1 MLVAKLG
8 LKRDSGEWIHCGDLY
23 VNPSTAHAWVNL
35 SAVRE
40 GLLQGRALKAGP
52 YIEGDLM
59 YGSQKIGF
67 INTSETGTGVWYT
80 ATFLLI
86 PVVKPAPL
94 GIIRVEII

>member
-1 MLVAKLG
+1 
-8 LKRDSGEWIHCGDLY
+8 
-23 VNPSTAHAWVNL
+23 
-35 SAVRE
+35 
-40 GLLQGRALKAGP
+40 
-52 YIEGDLM
+52 M